1 MWCVCV
7 PLNTHI
13 SHCWL
18 QEAKIACSAVMIQD
32 FMKVFSI
39 LIKYTVAK
47 AQCILSV
54 DKGVLCLT

>member
-47 AQCILSV
+47 ASAFSQSTKEFFV
-54 DKGVLCLT
+54 